1 MLQNIKLGGAERPL
15 LFGQTVYKIYKR
27 ETGKN
32 FADLLKGMEE
42 GDTSALPDLVYWA
55 LRTGEL
61 ALKMP
66 PGDYDEIQVSL
77 WLDEDKAAFEK
88 CMEAFFDSILVTKDV
103 RESQARR
110 ITGGNGEP
118 ETTEKKMSL
127 AKGDI
132 GT

>member
-1 MLQNIKLGGAERPL
+1 
-15 LFGQTVYKIYKR
+15 
-27 ETGKN
+27 
-32 FADLLKGMEE
+32 
-42 GDTSALPDLVYWA
+42 
-55 LRTGEL
+55 
-61 ALKMP
+61 
-66 PGDYDEIQVSL
+66 VSL

-103 RESQARR
+103 MESQARR